1 MNGIRQQARRTQTQQ
16 AFADLDRILSEL
28 DSRIVELAGIV
39 KIVDERTV
47 ELGKGTA
54 EAYNALSATVGQ
66 LQESAERR
74 WVADAAAHAVI
85 LERFARVGD
94 MTLWQR
100 LRWIAVGR

>member
-1 MNGIRQQARRTQTQQ
+1 MNGVRQQARRTQTQQ
-16 AFADLDRILSEL
+16 AFADLDRILTEL

-66 LQESAERR
+66 LQELIGTNPYLH
-74 WVADAAAHAVI
+74 DP
-85 LERFARVGD
+85 
-94 MTLWQR
+94 
-100 LRWIAVGR
+100 